1 MELGSKVKVKVSH
14 RKVAQKLYIVPKKWI
29 YLPFNLL
36 LQKIKVLLWSMRASV
51 LQFSGGAQGSV
62 AVPVTV
68 PAVQFSHPAFYPL
81 CSASYSNNT
90 LKSEILT
97 YFSNG

>member
-1 MELGSKVKVKVSH
+1 MARLEPSREGMELGSKVKVKVSH
-14 RKVAQKLYIVPKKWI
+14 GKVAQKLYIVPKKWI

-36 LQKIKVLLWSMRASV
+36 LQKIKVLLWSRASV

-68 PAVQFSHPAFYPL
+68 PAVQFSHPAF
-81 CSASYSNNT
+81 
-90 LKSEILT
+90 
-97 YFSNG
+97 